1 MFSWLRMA
9 VILIVTIFLTRF
21 IPFSAFF
28 QNVNTLVHEL
38 AHALVTLLLKGNVM
52 HIYLFADQSGVTYT
66 AYTDSWMIIPI
77 ALAGYT
83 GSAVFSVLLFF
94 LHAKGKERFGLAL
107 IAIAAGV
114 ALALFVRNGYGM
126 AWSAGFTALTVLVYF
141 AAPSWLRTGYYLLL
155 AFICLVESVI
165 SPFILFYLALT
176 EPASAGD
183 AASLSRVTSLPAFVW
198 SAIFCIF
205 ALWCAK
211 IAIGYLFRRKASGIQ
226 ISR

>member
-9 VILIVTIFLTRF
+9 AIIVVTTFLTRF

-38 AHALVTLLLKGNVM
+38 AHALVTLLLKGSVM
-52 HIYLFADQSGVTYT
+52 HIYLYADQSGVTYT
-66 AYTDSWMIIPI
+66 AYTNSWMLIPI

-83 GSAVFSVLLFF
+83 GSALFSLLLFF
-94 LHAKGKERFGLAL
+94 LHARGKGRIGLAL

-126 AWSAGFTALTVLVYF
+126 AWSAGFTALTLLIYF
-141 AAPSWLRTGYYLLL
+141 IAPSWLRSGYYLLI
-155 AFICLVESVI
+155 AFICLVESII
-165 SPFILFYLALT
+165 SPFILLFLAIT

-183 AASLSRVTSLPAFVW
+183 AASLSGVTFVPAFVW
-198 SAIFCIF
+198 AALFC
-205 ALWCAK
+205 ALSLWCAK
-211 IAIGYLFRRKASGIQ
+211 GAIGYLFRRRSVGIQ
-226 ISR
+226 ISK